1 MKIKK
6 VVVSNSMLT
15 KTYSEAIVLS
25 SLSLFWTLYDFIFV
39 YEKYNYNVNEEIKQ
53 LHLFQCM
60 IILFFPILMLYQGRA
75 FHVKCSKY
83 MYTNMYTDSINI
95 QFIHTNAYI

>member
-1 MKIKK
+1 MKVKK

-53 LHLFQCM
+53 LHLFQC
-60 IILFFPILMLYQGRA
+60 IVFPILMLYQGRA

>member
-1 MKIKK
+1 MKSQCKYSQQLDIKK

-60 IILFFPILMLYQGRA
+60 IILFFL
-75 FHVKCSKY
+75 F
-83 MYTNMYTDSINI
+83 
-95 QFIHTNAYI
+95 

>member
-1 MKIKK
+1 MKVKK

-39 YEKYNYNVNEEIKQ
+39 YEKYNYNVNEEIK
-53 LHLFQCM
+53 
-60 IILFFPILMLYQGRA
+60 
-75 FHVKCSKY
+75 
-83 MYTNMYTDSINI
+83 
-95 QFIHTNAYI
+95 

>member
-1 MKIKK
+1 MKVKK

-53 LHLFQCM
+53 LHLFQC
-60 IILFFPILMLYQGRA
+60 IVFPILMLYQGRA
-75 FHVKCSKY
+75 FHVKYSKY

>member
-1 MKIKK
+1 MKSQCKYSQQLDIKK

-39 YEKYNYNVNEEIKQ
+39 YGKYNYNVNEEIKQ

-60 IILFFPILMLYQGRA
+60 IILFFL
-75 FHVKCSKY
+75 F
-83 MYTNMYTDSINI
+83 
-95 QFIHTNAYI
+95 